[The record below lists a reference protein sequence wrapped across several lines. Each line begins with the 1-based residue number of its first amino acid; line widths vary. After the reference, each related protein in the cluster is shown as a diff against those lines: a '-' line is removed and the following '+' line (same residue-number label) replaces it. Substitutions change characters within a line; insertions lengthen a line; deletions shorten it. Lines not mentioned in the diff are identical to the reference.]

1 MLIFLKLASSF
12 MFSWLGKIFE
22 FLIKYWRITVPLL
35 IVAYSL
41 HLYFAQLER
50 AEKAEQ
56 ALATY
61 QTQIKEAHAALG
73 LANAKRE
80 KEFEVALAKS
90 EAKGQAVIDKYQL
103 NRKRENDNLRSYYEK
118 RIANNRHSWADSL
131 RDHAAT
137 TPPDGLPQSEENPSR
152 LAESLRDC
160 DGTITA
166 LERACQVTT
175 NDYNRLRGWADAA
188 CMMVGCE

>member
-12 MFSWLGKIFE
+12 IFSWLGKIFE
-22 FLIKYWRITVPLL
+22 FFIKYWRITVPLL

-41 HLYFAQLER
+41 HLYFKQVER

-56 ALATY
+56 ALAAY

-73 LANAKRE
+73 LVNARRE

-103 NRKRENDNLRSYYEK
+103 DRKRETDNLRSYYEK
-118 RIANNRHSWADSL
+118 RIANNRHDWADSL
-131 RDHAAT
+131 RDQPAT
-137 TPPDGLPQSEENPSR
+137 IATDGLPQTQENTSR
-152 LAESLRDC
+152 LAEGLRDC

-188 CMMVGCE
+188 CGMVGCE